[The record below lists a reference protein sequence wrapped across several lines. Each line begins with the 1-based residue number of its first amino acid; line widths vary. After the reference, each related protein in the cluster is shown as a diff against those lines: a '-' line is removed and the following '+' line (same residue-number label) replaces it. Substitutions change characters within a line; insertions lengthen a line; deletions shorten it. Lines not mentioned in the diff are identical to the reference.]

1 MKDVLEKLNKAQ
13 CLTHIICEY
22 CKAHPEIEEVY
33 CLSFLA
39 DIIFEILDSVNYD
52 LKELSC

>member
-39 DIIFEILDSVNYD
+39 DIIFETLDSVNYD
-52 LKELSC
+52 LKE